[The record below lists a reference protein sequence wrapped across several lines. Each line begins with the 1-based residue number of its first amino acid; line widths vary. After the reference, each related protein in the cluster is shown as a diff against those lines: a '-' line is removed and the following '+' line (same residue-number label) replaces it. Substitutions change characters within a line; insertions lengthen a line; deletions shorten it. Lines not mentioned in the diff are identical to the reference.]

1 MSAEQI
7 ITMIISMLPGIA
19 AILGLIVSL
28 VKFVQKSVKEKN
40 WTALIS
46 YTMKLMA
53 EAEDKFTNGAD
64 KKEWVMALVKA
75 SSEYLNYP
83 IDESELSDLID
94 SLCDLTKAVNY
105 TEPKAKKTEKTEK
118 DSAAK

>member
-1 MSAEQI
+1 MNAEQI

-64 KKEWVMALVKA
+64 RKEWVMALVKA
-75 SSEYLNYP
+75 SAEYLNYP
-83 IDESELSDLID
+83 IDESELSALID

-105 TEPKAKKTEKTEK
+105 TEPKTKKTEKTEK

>member
-40 WTALIS
+40 WTALIN

-53 EAEDKFTNGAD
+53 EAETLLSTGAER
-64 KKEWVMALVKA
+64 KAWVLAMLKGSA
-75 SSEYLNYP
+75 EYLNYP

-105 TEPKAKKTEKTEK
+105 TEPKTKASTK

>member
-1 MSAEQI
+1 MNAEQI

-28 VKFVQKSVKEKN
+28 IKFVQKSVKEKN

-46 YTMKLMA
+46 YTMKLMS
-53 EAEDKFTNGAD
+53 EAETLLPTGAER
-64 KKEWVMALVKA
+64 KAWVIAMIKGSA
-75 SSEYLNYP
+75 EYINYP
-83 IDESELSDLID
+83 IDESELSALID
-94 SLCDLTKAVNY
+94 SLCDLTKSVNY
-105 TEPKAKKTEKTEK
+105 TEPKPEKAKK